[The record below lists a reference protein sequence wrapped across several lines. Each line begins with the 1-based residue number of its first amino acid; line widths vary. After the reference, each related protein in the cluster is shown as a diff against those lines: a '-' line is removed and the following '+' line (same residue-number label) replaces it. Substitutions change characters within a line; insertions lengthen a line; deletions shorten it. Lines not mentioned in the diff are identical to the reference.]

1 LTLLP
6 AQPSLRTAPV
16 LRLADIIREHGEAF
30 QAAHGDRLNS
40 DQRRAL
46 RDVVA
51 CRTAELGGHIYRCGD
66 CGHERIAYNSCRNRH
81 CPTCR
86 ASAPAAWLASQTE
99 HLLPVEYHH
108 VVFTLPAQVHIVA
121 KLNPRTVYDALMQAA
136 AKTVQTVAADPR
148 HLGAEVGL
156 LLVLHTWGQDLDF
169 HPHVHGVVTGGGLAC
184 DRAGQVESPP
194 RWVSCRPGFFL
205 PVRVLSR
212 VFRGKFLATLQAA
225 FVAGRLQGFADA
237 AAFTAWADSLR
248 SLEWVVYSQP
258 PFGGPEVVL
267 KYLSLYTHRVALSDR
282 RLVGMEAGLVTFT
295 AKDYRNGGRVRRVTL
310 RATEFLRRWVQHV
323 LPRGF
328 VKVRH
333 YGLLANR
340 CCQEK
345 VRLCR
350 RLLWPKVVCSTVTP
364 VEASEP
370 ESCPDCGGGRWVRLG
385 EVVPSPPS
393 PQCARPDSS

>member
-1 LTLLP
+1 V
-6 AQPSLRTAPV
+6 A
-16 LRLADIIREHGEAF
+16 LRLADIIGEHGAALH
-30 QAAHGDRLNS
+30 AAHGDRLS
-40 DQRRAL
+40 SAQRRAL
-46 RDVVA
+46 RDVAA
-51 CRTAELGGHIYRCGD
+51 CRSAALGGHVYRCGD
-66 CGHERIAYNSCRNRH
+66 CGHQQIAYNSCRNRH

-86 ASAPAAWLASQTE
+86 ASAPAAWLARQAE

-108 VVFTLPAQVHIVA
+108 VVFTLPAQVHAVA
-121 KLNPRTVYDALMQAA
+121 KLNPHTVYDALMQAA
-136 AKTVQTVAADPR
+136 AQAVQAVAADPR

-184 DRAGQVESPP
+184 DRTGQVATPP
-194 RWVSCRPGFFL
+194 RWVSCRAGFFL

-212 VFRGKFLATLQAA
+212 VFRGKFLAALRAA
-225 FVAGRLQGFADA
+225 FAAGRLQGFADA
-237 AAFTAWADSLR
+237 AAFSAWAGTLGTM
-248 SLEWVVYSQP
+248 EWVVYSQP

-267 KYLSLYTHRVALSDR
+267 KYLSRYTHRVALSDR
-282 RLVGMEAGLVTFT
+282 RLVGLEAGRVTFT

-310 RATEFLRRWVQHV
+310 DAVEFLRRWVQHV

-340 CCQEK
+340 CRQDK

-350 RLLWPKVVCSTVTP
+350 RLLWPRLALPAVTP
-364 VEASEP
+364 VRECEP
-370 ESCPDCGGGRWVRLG
+370 QTCPVCGGVRWVRLG
-385 EVVPSPPS
+385 EVAASGTEL
-393 PQCARPDSS
+393 QCARPDSS

>member
-1 LTLLP
+1 LTSLP
-6 AQPSLRTAPV
+6 LNPKPPV
-16 LRLADIIREHGEAF
+16 LRLADIIRAHGEAF

-46 RDVVA
+46 RDVAA
-51 CRTAELGGHIYRCGD
+51 CRTAALGGHVYRCGD

-86 ASAPAAWLASQTE
+86 ASAPAAWLASQAE

-108 VVFTLPAQVHIVA
+108 VVFTLPAQVHAVA

-136 AKTVQTVAADPR
+136 AQTVQAVAADPR

-156 LLVLHTWGQDLDF
+156 LLVLHTWGQTLDF

-194 RWVSCRPGFFL
+194 HWVSCRPGFFL

-212 VFRGKFLATLQAA
+212 VFRGKFLDLLGAA
-225 FVAGRLQGFADA
+225 FAQGRLQGFATA
-237 AAFTAWADSLR
+237 GAFADWAGSLR
-248 SLEWVVYSQP
+248 SMEWVVFSQP

-267 KYLSLYTHRVALSDR
+267 KYLSRYTHRVALSDR
-282 RLVGMEAGLVTFT
+282 RLVDLAAGQVTFT

-310 RATEFLRRWVQHV
+310 AAEEFLRRWVQHV

-340 CCQEK
+340 CRQEK

-364 VEASEP
+364 VEVSEP
-370 ESCPDCGGGRWVRLG
+370 EVCPECGGGRWVRLG
-385 EVVPSPPS
+385 EIVPQSLGR
-393 PQCARPDSS
+393 QCTRPDSS